1 MNFKI
6 DEALHISLM
15 YNINSFGPKIEPC
28 GTPQVTLNNVDAHS
42 SI

>member
-1 MNFKI
+1 MNFKLV
-6 DEALHISLM
+6 EALHISFM

-28 GTPQVTLNNVDAHS
+28 GTPQVTFNNVDAQS